1 MANSDVKIS
10 ELTQTNQL
18 SNTDVFVVARG
29 IGGAPSTNTISLSA
43 LRTQVPI
50 PTTPA
55 NSSALIIS
63 SGTLLYDSSYLY
75 IAVANNIVK
84 RVALSSF

>member
-10 ELTQTNQL
+10 ELTQTSLL

-29 IGGAPSTNTISLSA
+29 IGGSPSTNTIPLSA
-43 LRTQVPI
+43 LRTQI
-50 PTTPA
+50 PVLNTPA
-55 NSSALIIS
+55 NSSALTIS

-75 IAVANNIVK
+75 IAVANNVVK